1 VENLSLQAYGKL
13 LVILGVV
20 VLTLGL
26 LLMFSDRLPML
37 FKLPGDI
44 IIRKKNFTFY
54 FPITSLIIMNLILFL
69 VLFIIGKFRGN

>member
-1 VENLSLQAYGKL
+1 VENLSLQTFGKL

-20 VLTLGL
+20 ILTLGL
-26 LLMFSDRLPML
+26 LLMFSDKIPML

-54 FPITSLIIMNLILFL
+54 FPITSLIILNLILFL
-69 VLFIIGKFRGN
+69 VLFIIGRFRGN